1 MIGKQRTFLLIII
14 MMAVAIGVVGIAIN
28 VLYNT
33 ALEETRARL
42 IETVQSQ
49 AYLLEGVARFNAQ
62 YNTVEI
68 PGGVFAATLGQIRF
82 GETGEFTLAKRE
94 GDMIVFLLRHRHYD
108 LEHPAPVPFS
118 WELVEPMRRAL
129 SGESGTAIGLDYRGE
144 EVFAAFEPVEVLDLG
159 IVAQIDLAEIRAPFI
174 SAGKFAGGV
183 TLVLIFL
190 GAGLFGRM
198 TNPFIR
204 NLETRVAERTA
215 DLARANQELHS
226 EIAERKLAEEQLLVH
241 QGRLRSLA
249 SELILTEERE
259 RHHIATDL
267 HDHIG
272 QTLAVIQMKIDA
284 LQVSASM
291 SEQTESLD
299 QISALIDQMDEEI
312 RSLTF
317 ELSPPVLYE
326 LGLEAGIEWLAE
338 QFQAQHHLRI
348 EVEDDRQPK
357 PLGEDVRTLIFRA
370 VRELLVNV
378 VKHARARLVKVS
390 LRREGGDL
398 YAEVVDDGRG
408 FDSSRYAIPKN
419 STGGFGLFSIRERMG
434 SIGGSFQIRSTP
446 DRGTH
451 ALLIAPLDRDGETS
465 EEDAT

>member
-390 LRREGGDL
+390 LRREGGTCMQ
-398 YAEVVDDGRG
+398 RW
-408 FDSSRYAIPKN
+408 
-419 STGGFGLFSIRERMG
+419 
-434 SIGGSFQIRSTP
+434 
-446 DRGTH
+446 
-451 ALLIAPLDRDGETS
+451 
-465 EEDAT
+465 